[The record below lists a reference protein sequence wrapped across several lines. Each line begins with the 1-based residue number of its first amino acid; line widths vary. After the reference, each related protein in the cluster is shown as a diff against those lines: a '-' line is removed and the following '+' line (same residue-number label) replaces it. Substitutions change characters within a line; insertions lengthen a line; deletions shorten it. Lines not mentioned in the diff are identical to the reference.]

1 MKNLKTQLS
10 AITLIVLL
18 VVAGSAF
25 AQRNS
30 IAHALTTFLRPD
42 VKISLTGTVTR
53 ENKSVEVEKAGNLN
67 PGEVLNWTITSMNAG
82 NAPAQNYK
90 TIGEIPTGTAYVA
103 SSAKAE
109 GNVNIVY
116 SIDDG
121 KIFDEKPM
129 IDQKQPD
136 GSTKKVAAPV
146 SMYTQIRYEW
156 NDPLSEGKQFSA
168 SYKVRVK

>member
-1 MKNLKTQLS
+1 MKNLKSYLS
-10 AITLIVLL
+10 ALTLITLLI
-18 VVAGSAF
+18 VAGSAF

-30 IAHALTTFLRPD
+30 IASVITTLIRPD
-42 VKISLTGTVTR
+42 VKISLLGTVTR
-53 ENKSVEVEKAGNLN
+53 ENKSVDVEKAGNLN
-67 PGEVLNWTITSMNAG
+67 PGEILNWTITSMNAG
-82 NAPAQNYK
+82 SAPAQNYK
-90 TIGEIPTGTAYVA
+90 TIGEIPTGTSYVV

-121 KIFDEKPM
+121 KSFSDKPM

-136 GSTKKVAAPV
+136 GSTKKVSAPA

-156 NDPLSEGKQFSA
+156 SDPLSEGKQFSA

>member
-1 MKNLKTQLS
+1 MKNLRTQLS
-10 AITLIVLL
+10 AITLIALL

-42 VKISLTGTVTR
+42 VKISLIGTVTR
-53 ENKSVEVEKAGNLN
+53 ENKPVEVEKAGNLN

-121 KIFDEKPM
+121 KTFDERPM

-146 SMYTQIRYEW
+146 SMFTQIRYEW
-156 NDPLSEGKQFSA
+156 SDPLTEGKQFSA

>member
-1 MKNLKTQLS
+1 MKNLKIQLS
-10 AITLIVLL
+10 AITLLAVIII
-18 VVAGSAF
+18 AGSAF
-25 AQRNS
+25 AQRHS
-30 IAHALTTFLRPD
+30 IANALTAIIRPD
-42 VKISLTGTVTR
+42 VKISLIGTVTR
-53 ENKSVEVEKAGNLN
+53 ENKPVDVEKAGNLN
-67 PGEVLNWTITSMNAG
+67 PGEILNWTITSMNAG
-82 NAPAQNYK
+82 SAPAQNYK

-109 GNVNIVY
+109 GNVKIVY

-121 KIFDEKPM
+121 KTFDEKPL

-136 GSTKKVAAPV
+136 GTTKKVAAPV

-156 NDPLSEGKQFSA
+156 NDPLTEGKQFSA

>member
-1 MKNLKTQLS
+1 MKNLKSYLS
-10 AITLIVLL
+10 ALTLIALL
-18 VVAGSAF
+18 IVAGSAF

-42 VKISLTGTVTR
+42 VKISLIGTVTR
-53 ENKSVEVEKAGNLN
+53 ENKPVEVEKAGTLN

-90 TIGEIPTGTAYVA
+90 TIGEIPSGTAYVA

-109 GNVNIVY
+109 GNVKIVY
-116 SIDDG
+116 SLDDG
-121 KIFDEKPM
+121 KTFDEKPM

>member
-10 AITLIVLL
+10 AITLIALL
-18 VVAGSAF
+18 VIAGSAF

-30 IAHALTTFLRPD
+30 IANAISAFVRPD
-42 VKISLTGTVTR
+42 VKISLLGTVTR
-53 ENKSVEVEKAGNLN
+53 ENKPVEVEKAGNLN
-67 PGEVLNWTITSMNAG
+67 PGEVLNWTIISMNAG

-121 KIFDEKPM
+121 KTFNEKPM

-156 NDPLSEGKQFSA
+156 SDLLSEGKQFSA